1 MGGTV
6 LRPVDLCSIKKK
18 KKNLAEHE
26 QGSKPV
32 SHFFMVFG
40 SVPAQISFHDLDI

>member
-6 LRPVDLCSIKKK
+6 LRPVGLCSIKKK
-18 KKNLAEHE
+18 KLAEHE

-32 SHFFMVFG
+32 SHFSMVFG
-40 SVPAQISFHDLDI
+40 SVPAQISLHDLEI